1 MILQVKGKDLMSN
14 AYSTKPI
21 QANAYIITWTSSINY
36 IYFRTQI
43 ETNLKLT
50 INIKVSNFNKC
61 ELYME
66 VDMISPIAHS
76 VQMRSIVIHWI
87 LFNLERHPS

>member
-1 MILQVKGKDLMSN
+1 MSN

-21 QANAYIITWTSSINY
+21 QANDYMIIWTSSINY
-36 IYFRTQI
+36 IYFITQI
-43 ETNLKLT
+43 KTNLKIT

-66 VDMISPIAHS
+66 VDIINPNSP
-76 VQMRSIVIHWI
+76 
-87 LFNLERHPS
+87 

>member
-1 MILQVKGKDLMSN
+1 MSN

-21 QANAYIITWTSSINY
+21 QANDYMIIWTSSINY

-43 ETNLKLT
+43 KTNLKLT
-50 INIKVSNFNKC
+50 INIKASNFNKY

-66 VDMISPIAHS
+66 VDIIKPNNPRYANEVNYDS
-76 VQMRSIVIHWI
+76 
-87 LFNLERHPS
+87 LNNF

>member
-1 MILQVKGKDLMSN
+1 MSN
-14 AYSTKPI
+14 GYSTKPI
-21 QANAYIITWTSSINY
+21 QANDYMIIWTSSINY

-43 ETNLKLT
+43 KTNLKIT

-66 VDMISPIAHS
+66 VDIIKPNSSQCANEVNYDS
-76 VQMRSIVIHWI
+76 
-87 LFNLERHPS
+87 LNNF

>member
-1 MILQVKGKDLMSN
+1 MSN

-21 QANAYIITWTSSINY
+21 QANNYMITFTSSINY

-43 ETNLKLT
+43 KTNLKLT
-50 INIKVSNFNKC
+50 INIKVSNFNKY

-66 VDMISPIAHS
+66 VDIINPIAHG
-76 VQMRSIVIHWI
+76 VQMTSTMTH
-87 LFNLERHPS
+87 

>member
-1 MILQVKGKDLMSN
+1 MSN

-21 QANAYIITWTSSINY
+21 QANDYMIIWTSSINY

-43 ETNLKLT
+43 KTNLKLT
-50 INIKVSNFNKC
+50 INIKASNFNKY

-66 VDMISPIAHS
+66 VDIIKPNNPRCAIEVNYDS
-76 VQMRSIVIHWI
+76 
-87 LFNLERHPS
+87 LNNF

>member
-1 MILQVKGKDLMSN
+1 MSN

-21 QANAYIITWTSSINY
+21 QVNDYMIIWTSSINN

-43 ETNLKLT
+43 KTNLKPT

-66 VDMISPIAHS
+66 VDIIKTNSPQCANEVNYDS
-76 VQMRSIVIHWI
+76 
-87 LFNLERHPS
+87 LNNF